1 MGSNT
6 RLQVSITHEKQHFT
20 SFLLPYLYR
29 PSTDRN
35 IYHLS
40 FFWHTALGG
49 VICTGVALLVS
60 LVFGWQDVSQMDPA
74 LITPCMR
81 RFLPKRNY
89 EAVDLEELFKRK
101 AETEAKTSI
110 KITK

>member
-20 SFLLPYLYR
+20 SFLLPYLYS

-60 LVFGWQDVSQMDPA
+60 LVFGWQDVSQIDPA

>member
-20 SFLLPYLYR
+20 SFLLPYLYS

-101 AETEAKTSI
+101 AETEAKASI